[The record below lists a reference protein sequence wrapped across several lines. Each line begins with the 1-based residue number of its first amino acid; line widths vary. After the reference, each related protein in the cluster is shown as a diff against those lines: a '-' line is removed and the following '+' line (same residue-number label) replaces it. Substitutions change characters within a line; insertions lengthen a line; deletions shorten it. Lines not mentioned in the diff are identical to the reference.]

1 MKLKGGRTMV
11 TMDIPV
17 EAKVHCVDGPGGES
31 TQVII
36 YPTTNKVTHVV
47 VKERQAPH
55 TERLV
60 PLRSVVET
68 ADDLIRLRCTR
79 RELSGMRAFIL
90 TEFVRAEIPGYEDI
104 SGYILHPYVV
114 PQWVQVEHES
124 IPPGELGVRRGAR
137 VRATDGNIG
146 RVDEFVVDPD
156 SGHIT
161 HLVLREGLPWDQE
174 EVTIPITEIDRI
186 EEKAVYLKLDK
197 DGVEALPAVAVRR
210 GWL

>member
-1 MKLKGGRTMV
+1 MV

-36 YPTTNKVTHVV
+36 NPTTNKVTHVV

-60 PLRSVVET
+60 PLRFVVET

-79 RELSGMRAFIL
+79 HELSEMRAFVQ
-90 TEFVRAEIPGYEDI
+90 TEFVR
-104 SGYILHPYVV
+104 SGIEEYAGGEYMMWPFVV
-114 PQWVQVEHES
+114 PKWVEVEHES

-146 RVDEFVVDPD
+146 RVDEFVVDPP
-156 SGHIT
+156 SGHIP

-174 EVTIPITEIDRI
+174 EVTIPITETDRI
-186 EEKAVYLKLDK
+186 EEKTVYLKLDK
-197 DGVEALPAVAVRR
+197 DGVEALPAVSVRR